1 MDRNDLIA
9 EGHRTLVSLHERR
22 ILFGGNT
29 FRGELDY
36 ELYELANMAAWAN
49 FKRLDL
55 GKAPIPMSQVSQAQD
70 RAAGDAGY
78 EGELIRSLVALILD

>member
-9 EGHRTLVSLHERR
+9 EGRRTLVSLHERR

-36 ELYELANMAAWAN
+36 ELYELANMAVLN

-70 RAAGDAGY
+70 RATGDAGY
-78 EGELIRSLVALILD
+78 EDELIRSLVALILD